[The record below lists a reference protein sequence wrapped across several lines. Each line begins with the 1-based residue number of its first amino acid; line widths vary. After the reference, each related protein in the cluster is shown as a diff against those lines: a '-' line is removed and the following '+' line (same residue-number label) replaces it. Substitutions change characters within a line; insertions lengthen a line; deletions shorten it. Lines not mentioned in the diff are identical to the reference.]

1 MSRDAHGCLAL
12 SRIAELEGLGDDLDD
27 EDEED
32 EDFAADAE
40 AEASDDDDDSVDE
53 EGQPLVV
60 DEDDDDEEVCVD
72 FMAGIM
78 RWGTVIAPSM
88 LDAVGSPIHGSSF
101 SPASDRGPGSIR
113 GSLGPG
119 RAQPF
124 GGAVRAL
131 EPSNGITSS
140 CNFELPA
147 HMHSVSFHRLSHF
160 RPPTNYA
167 AFGQTLAPLRPGIT
181 ASRLPLLAMAKQDT
195 KPAKRAKKAEE
206 PPARKSKASAAAE
219 GKVPEWVCSHGSR
232 CREMCG
238 VDFFGGGR
246 AVLRL
251 KQA

>member
-1 MSRDAHGCLAL
+1 MMACRAIVMDASPHPELQSLRDWAMTWTTKTRRTRTL
-12 SRIAELEGLGDDLDD
+12 RRMPRRRPRTTTTTRWTRR
-27 EDEED
+27 
-32 EDFAADAE
+32 
-40 AEASDDDDDSVDE
+40 ASPWWSTRTTTKKRC
-53 EGQPLVV
+53 
-60 DEDDDDEEVCVD
+60 VCVD

-78 RWGTVIAPSM
+78 RCGTLIARSI
-88 LDAVGSPIHGSSF
+88 LDAVASQIHGSSF
-101 SPASDRGPGSIR
+101 PPASDRGPGSIG

-119 RAQPF
+119 RPQPF

-206 PPARKSKASAAAE
+206 APARKSKASAAAE

-238 VDFFGGGR
+238 VDFFWE
-246 AVLRL
+246 VE
-251 KQA
+251 QF